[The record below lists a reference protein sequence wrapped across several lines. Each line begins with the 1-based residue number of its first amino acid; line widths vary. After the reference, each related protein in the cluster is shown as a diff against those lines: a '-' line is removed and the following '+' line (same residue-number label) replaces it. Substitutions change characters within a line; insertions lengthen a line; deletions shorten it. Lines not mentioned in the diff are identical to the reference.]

1 MENRK
6 KYLVEAK
13 RIVVKIGSSSLTS
26 QEGGL
31 DIDNMKKFAGEVSIV
46 AREGIEVII
55 VTSGA
60 IAAGLKYLNIS
71 QKPED
76 ITILQSAA
84 SVGQVELM
92 RTYSNLFY
100 GNHIKIGQVLLTHE
114 DTTRRQ
120 QYLNIKN
127 TIENLIKLNVIPIIN
142 ENDSVATEE
151 IKFGD
156 NDRLAALVS
165 TLIEADILII
175 LSDIDGMYDKNP
187 GTNSDARLIS
197 QVNNISED
205 IEEIA
210 GGIGSTY
217 GSGGMVTKIK
227 AARVCSF
234 SGIGMII
241 ANSRQPDVLGK
252 IINNE
257 NVGTFFVPQN
267 IKKVR
272 SVKKW
277 IAFGARTRGSIV
289 IDRGAEE
296 AIVSRGKSILPVGVL
311 EVSGKFN
318 KGDTIKVFSV
328 DSKLIAKGISSFSN
342 EDIVKVK
349 GKNEKQILTEF
360 DSSMCRE
367 IIHRDSLVVFSS

>member
-6 KYLVEAK
+6 KYLGEIK

-26 QEGGL
+26 RKGGL

-100 GNHIKIGQVLLTHE
+100 KNQLKIGQILLTHE

-127 TIENLIKLNVIPIIN
+127 TIENLIKLSVIPIIN

-187 GTNSDARLIS
+187 GTNSSARLIS

-277 IAFGARTRGSIV
+277 IAFGARTKGSIV

-318 KGDTIKVFSV
+318 KGDTLKVFSV
-328 DSKLIAKGISSFSN
+328 DGKLIAKGISSFSN
-342 EDIVKVK
+342 EDISKVK

>member
-6 KYLVEAK
+6 KYLGEIK

-26 QEGGL
+26 QNGGL
-31 DIDNMKKFAGEVSIV
+31 DIANMKKFTGEVSAV
-46 AREGIEVII
+46 ASSGIEVII

-60 IAAGLKYLNIS
+60 IAAGLKYLNIVHRP
-71 QKPED
+71 KD
-76 ITILQSAA
+76 INALQAAA

-92 RTYSNLFY
+92 RTYSTLFY
-100 GNHIKIGQVLLTHE
+100 RNQLKIGQILLTHE

-127 TIENLIKLNVIPIIN
+127 TIESLIKLGVIPIIN
-142 ENDSVATEE
+142 ENDSVATDE

-187 GTNSDARLIS
+187 RTNSNARLIS

-205 IEEIA
+205 IEEVA

-241 ANSRQPDVLGK
+241 ANSRQSNVLKK
-252 IINNE
+252 IINGE
-257 NVGTFFVPQN
+257 NIGTFFVPQTL
-267 IKKVR
+267 KKVK

-277 IAFGARTRGSIV
+277 IAFGVRTRGSIV

-318 KGDTIKVFSV
+318 KGDTLKVFSV
-328 DSKLIAKGISSFSN
+328 DGKLVAKGISSFSN
-342 EDIVKVK
+342 EDIFKIK
-349 GKNEKQILTEF
+349 GKNEKQILAEF

-367 IIHRDSLVVFSS
+367 IIHRNSLIVF

>member
-6 KYLVEAK
+6 KYLGEIK

-100 GNHIKIGQVLLTHE
+100 KNQLKIGQILLTHE